1 MVMSAKRQFQDHCC
15 GRGLVFLC
23 AAVVLLVI
31 CVTGRIFA
39 AEQKAGVELARYRV
53 FTLKNISREQA
64 KKYLA
69 EVNIGT
75 VSQLPSTNTLLVT
88 APPGELI
95 KAAAILNLVDC
106 KEQFAIEKIA
116 PILES
121 KNLPANEQIEKEI
134 GNISIGTFYS
144 LPEETAVNRAIID
157 IHGDAVVA
165 IASENQLERLISGIE
180 KLQKAKTE
188 KQAGEAV
195 KKQPEISGELQKSK
209 TGEANETDDELF
221 NKLLRSLDDTEKT
234 TVNSGA
240 GKVGG
245 TAEPNKPA
253 AVKVADTNLPTTPSA
268 SSKQTE
274 QPAPEAAEPGI
285 TPAAQETPATEKAE
299 TQNAIEKPGAET
311 AAEETKT
318 VPEPNKEKPK
328 PQPDVKPA
336 PIKAAAESQPPT
348 RRGAPRPASKSQQYE
363 PEAASRGEETLEL
376 DLPEKLEIS
385 DLLRLVGE
393 YLHLDYM
400 YDATK
405 VKGDVTLKLRGPIK
419 VKDLYPLLESVLKF
433 KGFVMTRKG
442 NLVTIVPAAEALDI
456 DPSLSADTEGKIKTG
471 DVVITRVFELKYQD
485 AATAQNLLISMKLGT
500 SITII
505 PETKTLIVT
514 EFAYRMARIEELLEL
529 LDKPGEPKEFR
540 FRQLKYTMANTFA
553 PKIKSL
559 VEQLGNIS
567 ITVGKKETLQQPGMP
582 PRQPQQPK
590 PPAAGQPQTPSQ
602 EAKPTVYLDSDD
614 RTNRILMIGIKSEL
628 DTIDELIDSLDVE
641 QQDLRSMRVYEI
653 QHVGAEEVREK
664 LHELGIISG
673 EQKTRTTQ
681 TQTPTAGR
689 LSRPVQPP
697 EGGAAAAAIP
707 SASATGTTG
716 EPLVEEPQVVII
728 ESTNA
733 LLVNATAEQHT
744 RIATIIGYVDTETRQ
759 AAINYKVYPLENQDP
774 NNLAGVLLKFIQE
787 TITEKADEKDSK
799 VVRTTTTTTK
809 KTEDNISIIAD
820 GPTHSLIVYAS
831 KKNQQWISALIKE
844 LDEYRAQVLLD
855 VTLVDVTKND
865 SFTFDMDVVSK
876 MTGLA
881 SNVAGMGNFN
891 IKGGIEP
898 NVGFPSTGRVLGGTS
913 FSGTGKGFYADQHIQ
928 ALLTA
933 MQKKGYGRVL
943 ARPKL
948 LANDNQEG
956 TIKTEDIYNIAQLTT
971 TNTTSANGPVVSNQN
986 VSFLA
991 TKSGIELKIKPH
1003 ISKGNQLQLQ
1013 INLVRTDYAIRDD
1026 TSITTGSPP
1035 AKNTYPTP
1043 PDTTTSTVTTV
1054 VTVPND
1060 TTIILGGLEKLNQT
1074 KSGTKVPLLGDIPL
1088 IGGLFKSTNNT
1099 DTQNRLYVFVKA
1111 HILRPGKEGGENLD
1125 VKEVSHENRKAF
1137 EEYERQFQQLQDWPG
1152 IKPQPMD
1159 PNRVL
1164 KEE

>member
-23 AAVVLLVI
+23 AAVVFLVI
-31 CVTGRIFA
+31 CTTGRIFA
-39 AEQKAGVELARYRV
+39 EEQKAGVALARYRV
-53 FTLKNISREQA
+53 FSLKNISYEQA

-75 VSQLPSTNTLLVT
+75 VSQLPNTNTLLVT

-106 KEQFAIEKIA
+106 KEQFVIEKIA
-116 PILES
+116 PILEA
-121 KNLPANEQIEKEI
+121 KNLPTNEQVEKEI

-144 LPEETAVNRAIID
+144 PPEETAVNRAIID

-165 IASENQLERLISGIE
+165 IASENQLESIISSIE
-180 KLQKAKTE
+180 RLQKAGAE
-188 KQAGEAV
+188 KQVGEAAE
-195 KKQPEISGELQKSK
+195 KQSEIPGELQKSK
-209 TGEANETDDELF
+209 AADANRTDDELF
-221 NKLLRSLDDTEKT
+221 NKLLHSLDDAEKIT
-234 TVNSGA
+234 LKSDA
-240 GKVGG
+240 GKAGG
-245 TAEPNKPA
+245 PAEPNKPA
-253 AVKVADTNLPTTPSA
+253 AVKVADTNLPTAPS
-268 SSKQTE
+268 SGLKQTG
-274 QPAPEAAEPGI
+274 QPAPEAAEPVL
-285 TPAAQETPATEKAE
+285 TPAAQETPATEKVE
-299 TQNAIEKPGAET
+299 GENAIEKPGAET
-311 AAEETKT
+311 AAEETKA
-318 VPEPNKEKPK
+318 VPEPTKEKPK

-336 PIKAAAESQPPT
+336 PTKATAESQPPT
-348 RRGAPRPASKSQQYE
+348 NRIVPGPASKSQQYE
-363 PEAASRGEETLEL
+363 PAAASGEETLDL
-376 DLPEKLEIS
+376 DLPEKLEIG

-419 VKDLYPLLESVLKF
+419 VKELYPLLESVLKF

-456 DPSLSADTEGKIKTG
+456 DPLLSEDTEGKIKTG

-485 AATAQNLLISMKLGT
+485 AATAQNLLTSMKLGT

-505 PETKTLIVT
+505 PETRTLIVT

-529 LDKPGEPKEFR
+529 VDKPGEPKEFR
-540 FRQLKYTMANTFA
+540 FRQLKYTMANTLA

-567 ITVGKKETLQQPGMP
+567 ITVAQKETPQQPGIP
-582 PRQPQQPK
+582 TRQPQRPQTR
-590 PPAAGQPQTPSQ
+590 PPSAAQPQTQTQ
-602 EAKPTVYLDSDD
+602 ETKPTVYLDSDE
-614 RTNRILMIGIKSEL
+614 RTNRILMIGLKSEL
-628 DTIDELIDSLDVE
+628 DTIDELINSLDVE

-653 QHVGAEEVREK
+653 QHVGADDVRDK

-681 TQTPTAGR
+681 TQTAGR
-689 LSRPVQPP
+689 LSRPVPP
-697 EGGAAAAAIP
+697 EGGAATAATP
-707 SASATGTTG
+707 SATTGTTG

-728 ESTNA
+728 ESTNS

-744 RIATIIGYVDTETRQ
+744 RIATIIGYVDTETQQ

-774 NNLAGVLLKFIQE
+774 NSLAGVLLKFIQE
-787 TITEKADEKDSK
+787 TITEKADDKDSK

-820 GPTHSLIVYAS
+820 GPTHSLIVYAN
-831 KKNQQWISALIKE
+831 KKNQQWISTLIKE

-855 VTLVDVTKND
+855 VTLVDISKND
-865 SFTFDMDVVSK
+865 SFNLDLSLVSK
-876 MTGLA
+876 VTGGGSSHYSA
-881 SNVAGMGNFN
+881 IDPN
-891 IKGGIEP
+891 I
-898 NVGFPSTGRVLGGTS
+898 GFPSKISLAGTS
-913 FSGTGKGFYADQHIQ
+913 ISGTGGSAFYADQHIQ

-943 ARPKL
+943 AKPKL

-971 TNTTSANGPVVSNQN
+971 TNTIPAQGAAVTNQN
-986 VSFLA
+986 VSYLA

-1013 INLVRTDYAIRDD
+1013 INLVRTDYTLRPD
-1026 TSITTGSPP
+1026 TTITTNNGT
-1035 AKNTYPTP
+1035 NIYPTP

-1060 TTIILGGLEKLNQT
+1060 TTIILGGLEKINQT

-1088 IGGLFKSTNNT
+1088 IGVLFKNTNNT
-1099 DTQNRLYVFVKA
+1099 DTQDRLYVFVKA

-1125 VKEVSHENRKAF
+1125 VKEVSRENRKAF
-1137 EEYERQFQQLQDWPG
+1137 NEYERQFQQLQDWPG

-1159 PNRVL
+1159 PNKILR
-1164 KEE
+1164 ED